1 MKQMHSKV
9 KKIKGRGIQ
18 VYRMLMMISGFIFLW
33 LGQMQVACA
42 TNYGEKA
49 GTWILEQIFWIGLV
63 FLGIALIGCLIKRA
77 WVPALIT
84 GLCGGIILYF
94 VKNPSQLSTIGEN
107 IANLIFT

>member
-1 MKQMHSKV
+1 
-9 KKIKGRGIQ
+9 
-18 VYRMLMMISGFIFLW
+18 
-33 LGQMQVACA
+33 
-42 TNYGEKA
+42 
-49 GTWILEQIFWIGLV
+49 V